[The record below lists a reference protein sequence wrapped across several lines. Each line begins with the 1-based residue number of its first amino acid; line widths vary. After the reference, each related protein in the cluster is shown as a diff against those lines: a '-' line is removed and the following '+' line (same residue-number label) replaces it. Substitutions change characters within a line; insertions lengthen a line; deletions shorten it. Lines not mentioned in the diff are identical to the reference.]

1 MEPGCY
7 FVEATLGPALKD
19 PNLSPFFVLEE
30 IAKLRGSGGVRI
42 EDDVVRRRSD
52 LRSARGLISLRVLAG
67 SW

>member
-1 MEPGCY
+1 VEPGCY

-42 EDDVVRRRSD
+42 EDDVVRRLSD
-52 LRSARGLISLRVLAG
+52 LRFTMGLLSLRALAG